1 MAGTDWDDEVRNSMA
16 PGPQRVDSPGRPSK
30 SFCLRHSSGRDHSC
44 RVSPDDEPVGPATGM
59 CVDGPMAGTEVRV
72 SLDADGEPA
81 AVVDV
86 GGRAYALAMQDRP
99 VTGRP
104 WRYSVVRDGDLYVID
119 GGASTP

>member
-1 MAGTDWDDEVRNSMA
+1 
-16 PGPQRVDSPGRPSK
+16 
-30 SFCLRHSSGRDHSC
+30 
-44 RVSPDDEPVGPATGM
+44 M